1 MSDSSAY
8 RQTRILQAA
17 LAGRQ
22 LAIASR
28 PALDAGV
35 GPTPADELL
44 ARQAMLRPGE
54 RILVSPCG
62 RGAVAAWAASVLGPL
77 AVVAL
82 DTNAIALELTQLTLV
97 ANGLDG
103 VAVQSGLPTP
113 NDGPFDRA
121 LLSIPKGRRL
131 SRLHVLSAAL
141 ALRPG
146 GHLYV
151 AGANNEGIKSV
162 LVDCER
168 LLGPGELLAYRKGH
182 RVARFT
188 RGSLDIAALPPPFDA
203 AGLLPGSFMAYQ
215 VSVGGQRVPLC
226 SRPGVFSHG
235 ELDDGT
241 AMLLANLAPQPGDRV
256 FDLGCGVG
264 IIGIVAALAVG
275 APQVTLLD
283 VDALACESAS
293 ASLAA
298 NHLVGA
304 HVIQGDGLAG
314 IAPASY
320 DLILSNPPF
329 HAGHAVNLAITAA
342 LIEEAH
348 QALAAEGRLVLVAN
362 RFLPYDR
369 LIQARFG
376 EVATLAADGRFRVL
390 AATRRSRR

>member
-8 RQTRILQAA
+8 RQTRMLQAA

-44 ARQAMLRPGE
+44 ASQAMLRPGE

-77 AVVAL
+77 SVVAL
-82 DTNAIALELTQLTLV
+82 DTNANALELAQLTLA

-113 NDGPFDRA
+113 ASDPFDRA
-121 LLSIPKGRRL
+121 LLSIPKGRQL

-141 ALRPG
+141 TLASG

-241 AMLLANLAPQPGDRV
+241 AMLLANLAPHPGDRV

-264 IIGIVAALAVG
+264 IIGIMAALAVG
-275 APQVTLLD
+275 APRVTLLD